1 MMTQFLQEKREP
13 LLVRLANDR
22 ACYALGIR
30 NARTPD
36 IVRMAATL
44 GYDAIW
50 VDLEHSTLSLDAAS
64 SMCLTAAD
72 LGLAAWVR
80 PPDGDL
86 GTVGRLLDDGAS
98 GLIIPGVATAA
109 DARRAADACRYPPRG
124 GRSQNALLPSM
135 GFARVPHAERVANA
149 NGNVVVQVLIETEE
163 GVGNADA
170 IAAIDGVDV
179 IGLGLNDLS
188 ANFGVLG
195 QGRHPRISDACR
207 HVIEA
212 ARKHGKQVIVG
223 GLADVDHYREIVALG
238 ASRYIFAGIDT
249 DILAEALGQRL
260 ARWQGL
266 EPAHDILQHQA
277 V

>member
-1 MMTQFLQEKREP
+1 MSQSQREKREP
-13 LLVRLANDR
+13 LLVRLSHGQT
-22 ACYALGIR
+22 CYALGIR

-50 VDLEHSTLSLDAAS
+50 VDLEHSTMSLEAAS
-64 SMCLTAAD
+64 GMCLTAAD

-86 GTVGRLLDDGAS
+86 GSVGRLLDGGAS
-98 GLIIPGVATAA
+98 GLIIPAIATAA

-124 GRSQNALLPSM
+124 GRSQNALLPSL
-135 GFARVPHAERVANA
+135 GFARVPHAERVAA
-149 NGNVVVQVLIETEE
+149 SNGHVVLQVLLETAE

-170 IAAIDGVDV
+170 IAATDGVDV

-188 ANFGVLG
+188 ANFGILG
-195 QGRHPRISDACR
+195 QGRHPRILEACR
-207 HVIEA
+207 SVIA
-212 ARKHGKQVIVG
+212 AAQKHGKLAIIG
-223 GLADVDHYREIVALG
+223 GLADADHYRDVVALG
-238 ASRYIFAGIDT
+238 ASRYVFAAIDT
-249 DILAEALGQRL
+249 DILSEALGQRL
-260 ARWQGL
+260 SRWQSL
-266 EPAHDILQHQA
+266 EPAHDTLQHKA